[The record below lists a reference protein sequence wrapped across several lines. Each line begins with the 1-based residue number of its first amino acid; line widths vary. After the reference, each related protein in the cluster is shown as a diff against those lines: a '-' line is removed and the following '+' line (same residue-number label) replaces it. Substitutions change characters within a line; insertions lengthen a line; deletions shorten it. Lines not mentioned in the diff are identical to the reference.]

1 MNLGKKRRIAGVGW
15 RERRKNP
22 EGEEQWSFEEESG
35 LGKIGV
41 D

>member
-22 EGEEQWSFEEESG
+22 EGEEQWSFEEERG

-41 D
+41 V